1 MTGIKFLFL
10 HYFLFFKLE
19 TKAVGYLVEPPERI
33 EPVQP
38 AKHPQTD
45 IVYIRFLVRPF
56 TAEQLRQMVVTHF
69 GPVVDLWLDKIK
81 SSSLIR
87 LQTVEYAA
95 K

>member
-1 MTGIKFLFL
+1 M
-10 HYFLFFKLE
+10 
-19 TKAVGYLVEPPERI
+19 EPPERI